1 MKKVLVINSAK
12 GGVGKTEVAKGT
24 AIELLNR
31 GETVSILDMDVT
43 TPNIGHVLGVE
54 TYSAP
59 QGMVMNKN
67 MIKGL
72 IKSTIDEM
80 EDGWLIIDTP
90 PTISSAYMA
99 IVEVIKNAKF
109 LFVTTPSPNAVKDT
123 GVGIRFFTQR
133 GVVPIGIVQ
142 NMVNGPFG
150 NTIDSEKELGVKT
163 IGEIPLMTY
172 QETPVSDNIEVY
184 FISIVDYIL
193 KIDFEDV
200 VTEKQVTK
208 IMSNVTIEDIEGAPF
223 KDSLDLK
230 FYNLETW
237 DYVREKLVDKELAIA
252 PRFAKSHF
260 NIDTN
265 TLSRI
270 INLGENTMV
279 MIKDG
284 LGVEGAPLPYEIQY
298 ADIVYDN
305 PVSKGL
311 PMFKLQNGIYLWSDE
326 CILADSKLIKDT
338 MDDGGIQVAEGRIA
352 QSLYGQ
358 LYLNRAYSRNGLEY
372 EVNLIKRH
380 IKETSTQP
388 TQKELVYIIYK
399 LERDGDAAFGEF
411 LPDAYIE
418 MQKDEYPDF
427 YNHLLNIQE
436 LSHS

>member
-12 GGVGKTEVAKGT
+12 GGVGKTETAKGI
-24 AIELLNR
+24 AIELSNR

-43 TPNIGHVLGVE
+43 TPNIGNIIGIE

-59 QGMVMNKN
+59 QSMVMNKN

-72 IKSTIDEM
+72 IKDTIDEM

-90 PTISSAYMA
+90 PTISTAYMA

-123 GVGIRFFTQR
+123 GVGIRFFAQR
-133 GVVPIGIVQ
+133 GVVPIGVVQ

-172 QETPVSDNIEVY
+172 AETPVSDNIEVY
-184 FISIVDYIL
+184 FIPIVDYIL
-193 KIDFEDV
+193 SIDFEDV
-200 VTEKQVTK
+200 ITEKQVSK
-208 IMSNVTIEDIEGAPF
+208 IMSNVTIEDLKNQYGDLE
-223 KDSLDLK
+223 LK

-237 DYVREKLVDKELAIA
+237 DYVRNKLVEKELFIA
-252 PRFAKSHF
+252 PKFAKSHF
-260 NIDTN
+260 DINTN
-265 TLSRI
+265 ALARI
-270 INLGENTMV
+270 INLGKNTMV

-305 PVSKGL
+305 PISKGL

-326 CILADSKLIKDT
+326 CILADDKLIKDT
-338 MDDGGIQVAEGRIA
+338 MDDGGIQLGEGRIA
-352 QSLYGQ
+352 QSLYSQ
-358 LYLNRAYSRNGLEY
+358 LYLNRSFSRNSLEY

-380 IKETSTQP
+380 IKETATQP
-388 TQKELVYIIYK
+388 TQKELMYIMYK

-418 MQKDEYPDF
+418 MQKADYPQF
-427 YNHLLNIQE
+427 YNHLLAIKA
-436 LSHS
+436 LGV